1 MKYLLPIATLV
12 LTFNQAFA
20 ACIPARVE
28 VDYPE
33 DAPSVGMYHRVH
45 PSGNYIL
52 SSGVYSNGF
61 RAGGVAIIDLTKKDA
76 AGKIEAVA
84 IKTPMINETY
94 PVEGTWSHLASPLHD
109 DGMRYFKFDDV
120 LKEQKDAKPVMN
132 DREHS
137 NWYHSA
143 AELPGSTPEN
153 YKFRTMLY
161 GNSYRDYQISYDKD
175 GKMKGSSGT
184 KTKYACKNLTG
195 DLDSPILSK
204 DGTEVAAN
212 VGHQTVIYKIKED
225 SSCELVESLGFYTS
239 KVNFSYPKP
248 PKKGQIVFK
257 GSANVMVDGAPQRV
271 SGVFMYDRDTK
282 VTTRLSNNADNDE
295 EPSYPGMTQDGR
307 VIYQDINS
315 RKIIIVDPNQL
326 KADGTE
332 SSDKSKCIQ
341 EPGSAS
347 GAQATPAAPVK
358 RGARQ

>member
-1 MKYLLPIATLV
+1 MKYLLPIATVV

-45 PSGNYIL
+45 PSGNYVL
-52 SSGVYSNGF
+52 GSGIFSGET
-61 RAGGVAIIDLTKKDA
+61 GVGIIDLTAKDA
-76 AGKIEAVA
+76 DGNITAKA
-84 IKTPMINETY
+84 IQTPMINETY
-94 PVEGTWSHLASPLHD
+94 PVEGNWSHLASPLHN
-109 DGMRYFKFDDV
+109 DGMRYYKFDEILD
-120 LKEQKDAKPVMN
+120 KKKDAKPVMN
-132 DREHS
+132 DPDHN

-153 YKFRTMLY
+153 FKFRTMLY
-161 GNSYRDYQISYDKD
+161 GNSYRDYELSYKKD
-175 GKMKGSSGT
+175 GKLKDSTES
-184 KTKYACKNLTG
+184 KTKYACQNLTSS
-195 DLDSPILSK
+195 LNSPILSK

-212 VGHQTVIYKIKED
+212 VGNQTVIYKIND
-225 SSCELVESLGFYTS
+225 DATCELVESLGFYTS

-257 GSANVMVDGAPQRV
+257 GSANIMVDGVPKRA

-282 VTTRLSNNADNDE
+282 VTTRLSSGNDE
-295 EPSYPGMTQDGR
+295 EPSYPGMTLDGR
-307 VIYQDINS
+307 VIYQDIRS
-315 RKIIIVDPNQL
+315 RKIVIIDPNQL

-341 EPGSAS
+341 VAGPAS
-347 GAQATPAAPVK
+347 GAPATPAAPAPAK
-358 RGARQ
+358 RGTRQ

>member
-45 PSGNYIL
+45 PSGGYIL
-52 SSGVYSNGF
+52 GSGIYKGESGVG
-61 RAGGVAIIDLTKKDA
+61 IIDISAKDA
-76 AGKIEAVA
+76 DGKIVARA

-94 PVEGTWSHLASPLHD
+94 PVEGSWSHLASPLHN
-109 DGMRYFKFDDV
+109 DGMRYYKFDDIL
-120 LKEQKDAKPVMN
+120 LKKQSADPVMN
-132 DREHS
+132 DPDHS

-143 AELPGSTPEN
+143 AELPGSSKEN
-153 YKFRTMLY
+153 FKFRTMLY
-161 GNSYRDYQISYDKD
+161 GNEYRDYQISYDKD
-175 GKMKGSSGT
+175 GKLKGSSGT
-184 KTKYACKNLTG
+184 KTKMACLNLTNG
-195 DLDSPILSK
+195 LDSPILSK

-212 VGHQTVIYKIKED
+212 VGHQTVIYKIKDD

-257 GSANVMVDGAPQRV
+257 GSANVMVDGAPQRA

-282 VTTRLSNNADNDE
+282 TTFRLSSSNDE
-295 EPSYPGMTQDGR
+295 EPSYPGMTLDGR
-307 VIYQDINS
+307 VIYQDINN

-332 SSDKSKCIQ
+332 SADKSKCIQ
-341 EPGSAS
+341 APGSAS
-347 GAQATPAAPVK
+347 AVKKGAPTSPKAKAQ
-358 RGARQ
+358 